1 MKSPRRFLANRKNS
15 RASTGPR
22 TQSGKAKSRGN
33 ARRHGLAIPVFS
45 EPTLGPAAENLV
57 QRLVGVAASPE
68 ALRLARRAA
77 SAQLEVVRC
86 RQARCDIF
94 DPGLADPMYWPPH
107 GKQKSRRDRS
117 ERTGRLA
124 TGPEREAL
132 LLVAKAEQLKLIDR
146 YEQRALSRRNRA
158 IEDLDTLRIIETL
171 NAGAVTAVQADHD
184 QPD

>member
-1 MKSPRRFLANRKNS
+1 MKSPRRLLANRKNS

-45 EPTLGPAAENLV
+45 DPTLGPAAENLAH
-57 QRLVGVAASPE
+57 RLVGVAASPE
-68 ALRLARRAA
+68 AVQLARRAA
-77 SAQLEVVRC
+77 NAQLEVVRC
-86 RQARCDIF
+86 RQARYDIF
-94 DPGLADPMYWPPH
+94 DLGLADVMYWPQH
-107 GKQKSRRDRS
+107 GEQKPRRGKG
-117 ERTGRLA
+117 ERPGPLA
-124 TGPEREAL
+124 TGPGRVAL